1 MLCTPISGNRFDMS
15 EGSENLAPSKL
26 WAYVAVV
33 IGSMLLLTG
42 LAAGIGFLGLPF
54 AASGGSTLGAQLG
67 QTAVMFLGLICGPL
81 ALVHGIGSITNRPS
95 RKLELAPG
103 YIFLIVF
110 ATVLGLGNVVLN
122 FNVLDAILFP
132 PLYLLGAALPTV
144 GVIAWAFRRLA
155 WPLTWRQT
163 ALALVAGS
171 TLSIAV
177 TVILGTILP
186 SLALLLIGPMDLL
199 ASSFADLLAP
209 GAAGFAERL
218 FLSPTIIVFLI
229 SVAIQAPIP
238 EEFAKALSLPLFGRI
253 RITTDRQAFAIGMA
267 SGAGFA
273 ILENMLYEGVYAQWS
288 GWSWGGITLLR
299 GLGSVLHP
307 LCTGLVALGWHR
319 SRDGDRS
326 QLLKAYLSAVGLHT
340 LWNGGFEPFVYFTG
354 IEHFA
359 GSGPSLSLY
368 GLAVEIMLVV
378 FLVVLSLGLWWLLHG
393 HIVKL
398 ASGITPKVA
407 PTVITRRALAG
418 WAFACALVIIPIGSA
433 LGPAW
438 KDILAV
444 VLATR

>member
-1 MLCTPISGNRFDMS
+1 MNR
-15 EGSENLAPSKL
+15 ERNPTPSKF

-33 IGSMLLLTG
+33 IGSMLVLVG
-42 LAAGIGFLGLPF
+42 LSAGIGFLGLPI
-54 AASGGSTLGAQLG
+54 AATGGNTLGAQLG
-67 QTAVMFLGLICGPL
+67 QMAAMFLGLICGPL
-81 ALVHGIGSITNRPS
+81 AVVHGIGSITNRPS
-95 RKLELAPG
+95 KLMELAPG
-103 YIFLIVF
+103 HIFLIVF

-122 FNVLDAILFP
+122 FDVLTAFLFP
-132 PLYLLGAALPTV
+132 PLFLFGAALPTI
-144 GVIAWAFRRLA
+144 GVVAWAYRRLG
-155 WPLTWRQT
+155 WPLTWRQA
-163 ALALVAGS
+163 ALGLVAGS
-171 TLSIAV
+171 TLSIVV

-186 SLALLLIGPMDLL
+186 SLALLFVGPMDLL

-209 GAAGFAERL
+209 GAVGFAERL
-218 FLSPTIIVFLI
+218 FLSPTIVVFLI

-238 EEFAKALSLPLFGRI
+238 EELAKVLSLPLFGRM
-253 RITTDRQAFAIGMA
+253 RITTDRQAFAVGMA

-319 SRDGDRS
+319 SRDGNWT

-354 IEHFA
+354 IEHYA

-368 GLAVEIMLVV
+368 GLAVEILLVA
-378 FLVVLSLGLWWLLHG
+378 FLVALSLGLWWLLHG
-393 HIVKL
+393 YITKL
-398 ASGITPKVA
+398 ASGITPSVA

-418 WAFACALVIIPIGSA
+418 WALACALVIIPIGSA
-433 LGPAW
+433 LGSAW
-438 KDILAV
+438 KDILSV